1 MRHVTDPPLSC
12 KYQISCSSLLLVAL
26 MFCLPLLV
34 CAAYQ
39 AEGAS
44 GPDLTVDSIWL
55 ELNSAVGQPVQQVS
69 PGDQFLIV
77 VSIENVGTASATGY
91 YLDAYY
97 DSN

>member
-1 MRHVTDPPLSC
+1 
-12 KYQISCSSLLLVAL
+12 
-26 MFCLPLLV
+26 
-34 CAAYQ
+34 
-39 AEGAS
+39 
-44 GPDLTVDSIWL
+44 LTVDSIWL